1 MPECVS
7 CCFYAEIR
15 TGRGRAAADSAPGGS
30 GGKRGEMRAGPVQSV
45 VPAVGPAV
53 GSLVVCSDVA
63 AGRSSPRHGR
73 ARSPPVPAIL
83 RSLSCTAAICLTNS
97 QLVLCLPAGGRRGG
111 GAAGVLR
118 GEVLDQ
124 RME

>member
-53 GSLVVCSDVA
+53 GSLVVC
-63 AGRSSPRHGR
+63 
-73 ARSPPVPAIL
+73 L
-83 RSLSCTAAICLTNS
+83 
-97 QLVLCLPAGGRRGG
+97 GGRCWTNEWSELGG
-111 GAAGVLR
+111 CGAAVGSIPPAR
-118 GEVLDQ
+118 GDVII
-124 RME
+124 RS